1 MYSLFAVL
9 VLNEPVHYF
18 KKEGESVVA
27 EIIAAV
33 IVGACTIITR
43 PIFSR
48 KKLNS
53 TTSRA
58 VVPLRGSESEN
69 YVDGKGCF

>member
-1 MYSLFAVL
+1 VYSLFAVL

-33 IVGACTIITR
+33 IVGLVQLLQ
-43 PIFSR
+43 PIFLAKSKFDDKPGSGAAAWLR
-48 KKLNS
+48 K
-53 TTSRA
+53 
-58 VVPLRGSESEN
+58 
-69 YVDGKGCF
+69 

>member
-33 IVGACTIITR
+33 IVGACTIIAAY
-43 PIFSR
+43 ISR
-48 KKLNS
+48 KK
-53 TTSRA
+53 
-58 VVPLRGSESEN
+58 
-69 YVDGKGCF
+69 